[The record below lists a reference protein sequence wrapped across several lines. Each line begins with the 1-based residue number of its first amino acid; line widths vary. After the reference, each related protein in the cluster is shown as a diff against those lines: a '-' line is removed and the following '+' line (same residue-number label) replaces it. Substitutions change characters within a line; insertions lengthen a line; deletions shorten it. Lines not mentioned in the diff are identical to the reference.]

1 MTTEPASPRAA
12 RPFGPVGLVAIGL
25 ICQEVGASFAVLLF
39 PSVGA
44 IGMVSLRLA
53 FSAIVLLA
61 VARPRLRGH
70 SRSDWL
76 TVITFGITLAL
87 LNALFYEA
95 LARVPLGATI
105 TIEVLGPLVLS
116 VVISRRASSWLWAVL
131 ALSGVVI
138 LSQGSFGELDPVGV
152 AFAFGAAAMWAVYI
166 LLSARTGARFPRL
179 DGLALA
185 MAVGAVITVPFGI
198 ASAGPMIYR
207 PSILLLGAA
216 VALLSSTIPYTLE
229 LIALRRL
236 PSATF
241 SILMSLSPA
250 IATTAGF
257 LILGQKFTAMA
268 LVAIGLVIAA
278 SIGAVLSAS
287 RATRPGSD
295 GLGEL
300 LG

>member
-1 MTTEPASPRAA
+1 MTTASASHRAA
-12 RPFGPVGLVAIGL
+12 RPFGAVGLVAIGL

-39 PSVGA
+39 PSVGT

-61 VARPRLRGH
+61 IARPTLRGH
-70 SRSDWL
+70 SRNDWL
-76 TVITFGITLAL
+76 TVIAFGITLAL
-87 LNALFYEA
+87 LNAVFYEA

-131 ALSGVVI
+131 AFAGVVI
-138 LSQGSFGELDPVGV
+138 LSRGSFGDLDPVGV
-152 AFAFGAAAMWAVYI
+152 AFAFGAAAMWAGYI

-179 DGLALA
+179 DGLAVA
-185 MAVGAVITVPFGI
+185 MTIGAVITVPFGI
-198 ASAGPMIYR
+198 ANAGHVIFQPG
-207 PSILLLGAA
+207 ILLLGAA
-216 VALLSSTIPYTLE
+216 VAVLSSTIPYTLE

-250 IATTAGF
+250 IATAAGF
-257 LILGQKFTAMA
+257 LILGQKFTGVAFA
-268 LVAIGLVIAA
+268 AIGLVIAA
-278 SIGAVLSAS
+278 SIGAVIAS
-287 RATRPGSD
+287 SHTTRPGNTS
-295 GLGEL
+295 LGEPL
-300 LG
+300 S